1 MPAADGLLR
10 GIDRAAF
17 AVAFATRLRR
27 AGVPVG
33 LTATQDFVRAL
44 SVSPPTSTSALY
56 WTARISLVRRQEDLA
71 AFDAV
76 FTAVHAE
83 PQAPAQPG
91 RSDDRYA
98 PVPAASDIT
107 VSGGGLPWATLPPA
121 VDVPDDDADTELLT
135 PQRRPSAAEALADRP
150 FEELDPAQLALLGAW
165 LRDAL
170 HDWPARRSRR
180 QVRDPAGHRI
190 ALRPTMAR
198 ARRTGWEPIHLVR
211 VRPVHRPRRVVML
224 CDVSQSMQAQIPAF
238 LLLMRALSDVA
249 QAETFAFATALTRL
263 TGAADATAVPDRF
276 GGTRI
281 ASNIRA
287 LLASHHADTLR
298 GAVVI
303 IGSDGWDSDPP
314 ADLAVAMARL
324 RRRAHTVI
332 WLNPRAGAAGFRPE
346 VAAMAAALPYC
357 DELLPA
363 DTFRALRAA
372 ISSITSRGSRG
383 GTARR

>member
-1 MPAADGLLR
+1 LPAADGLLR

-17 AVAFATRLRR
+17 AVAFSTRLRR

-56 WTARISLVRRQEDLA
+56 WTARISLVRRQADLA

-76 FTAVHAE
+76 FTAVHAD
-83 PQAPAQPG
+83 PDAPTQPG
-91 RSDDRYA
+91 RGDDRYA
-98 PVPAASDIT
+98 PVPAATDT
-107 VSGGGLPWATLPPA
+107 TESGGGLPWATLPPA
-121 VDVPDDDADTELLT
+121 VDEAEDADTDLVT

-150 FEELDPAQLALLGAW
+150 FEELDAEQLALLGDW

-170 HDWPARRSRR
+170 RDWPARRSRR

-211 VRPVHRPRRVVML
+211 VRPVRRPRPVVML

-249 QAETFAFATALTRL
+249 HAETFAFATALTRL
-263 TGAADATAVPDRF
+263 TGAADAAAVPDRF

-287 LLASHHADTLR
+287 LLASRHADTLR

-332 WLNPRAGAAGFRPE
+332 WLNPRAGVAGFRPE

-372 ISSITSRGSRG
+372 INSITSRGSRG

>member
-1 MPAADGLLR
+1 LPAADGLLR

-17 AVAFATRLRR
+17 AVAFSTRLRR

-56 WTARISLVRRQEDLA
+56 WTARISLVRRQADLA

-76 FTAVHAE
+76 FTAVHAD
-83 PQAPAQPG
+83 PDAPTQPG

-98 PVPAASDIT
+98 PVPAATDT
-107 VSGGGLPWATLPPA
+107 TESGGGLPWATLPPA
-121 VDVPDDDADTELLT
+121 VDEAEDADTDLVT

-150 FEELDPAQLALLGAW
+150 FEELDAEQLALLGDW

-170 HDWPARRSRR
+170 RDWPARRSRR

-211 VRPVHRPRRVVML
+211 VRPVRRPRPVVML

-249 QAETFAFATALTRL
+249 HAETFAFATALTRL
-263 TGAADATAVPDRF
+263 TGAADAGAVPDRF

-287 LLASHHADTLR
+287 LLASRHADTLR

-332 WLNPRAGAAGFRPE
+332 WLNPRAGVAGFRPE

-372 ISSITSRGSRG
+372 INSITSRGSRG

>member
-1 MPAADGLLR
+1 LPAADGLLR

-17 AVAFATRLRR
+17 AVAFSTRLRR

-44 SVSPPTSTSALY
+44 SVSPPISTSALY
-56 WTARISLVRRQEDLA
+56 WTARISLVRRQADLA

-76 FTAVHAE
+76 FTAVHAD
-83 PQAPAQPG
+83 PDAPTQPG
-91 RSDDRYA
+91 RGDDRYA
-98 PVPAASDIT
+98 PVPAATDT
-107 VSGGGLPWATLPPA
+107 TESGGGLPWATLPPA
-121 VDVPDDDADTELLT
+121 VDEAEDADTDLVT

-150 FEELDPAQLALLGAW
+150 FEELDAEQLALLGDW
-165 LRDAL
+165 LREAL
-170 HDWPARRSRR
+170 RDWPARRSRR

-211 VRPVHRPRRVVML
+211 VRPVRRPRPVVMF

-249 QAETFAFATALTRL
+249 HAETFAFATALTRL
-263 TGAADATAVPDRF
+263 TGAADAAAVPDRF

-287 LLASHHADTLR
+287 LLASRHADTLR

-332 WLNPRAGAAGFRPE
+332 WLNPRAGVAGFRPE

-372 ISSITSRGSRG
+372 INSITSRGSRG